1 MGEATAAPVQFLL
14 KGIGV
19 TVGQF
24 GALPSTSNYDQ
35 IGIYTSGS
43 VTLPANTY
51 GLVVDG
57 TVLSS
62 LLRTSTPRSLKSM
75 HNLGHKEP
83 VESFRLVEPE
93 APGVTQSLA
102 IAGAYP
108 AGSHVTLTTG
118 QMLLVGRTGVTGPYA
133 GNALQRTAAYGL
145 PVRVTMSDSGWG
157 GMDDV
162 MDGKYQLVRNG
173 LAQTTRPGWSDPW
186 PWSCMGIGYGCFRTA
201 VGRNG
206 NTGWIAIVGV
216 PKSYG
221 GLTTPD
227 WGRVLKALGAT
238 QAMGFDANSAAE
250 LYRAGSGSVTN
261 GDGGRIIPSATAL
274 RYN

>member
-1 MGEATAAPVQFLL
+1 
-14 KGIGV
+14 
-19 TVGQF
+19 
-24 GALPSTSNYDQ
+24 
-35 IGIYTSGS
+35 
-43 VTLPANTY
+43 
-51 GLVVDG
+51 
-57 TVLSS
+57 
-62 LLRTSTPRSLKSM
+62 
-75 HNLGHKEP
+75 
-83 VESFRLVEPE
+83 
-93 APGVTQSLA
+93 
-102 IAGAYP
+102 
-108 AGSHVTLTTG
+108 
-118 QMLLVGRTGVTGPYA
+118 
-133 GNALQRTAAYGL
+133 
-145 PVRVTMSDSGWG
+145 
-157 GMDDV
+157 
-162 MDGKYQLVRNG
+162 
-173 LAQTTRPGWSDPW
+173 
-186 PWSCMGIGYGCFRTA
+186 MGIGYGCFRTA